1 MSAREKRLLIF
12 FSIAGFLILNLVGFN
27 YYKSKHAEIL
37 RAKNSASQALL
48 DAKMFRDS
56 RQQVAAEMDWLAAHE
71 PPQPAAAQDV
81 QNTLQQFAV
90 KEAERMGLA
99 VKRQKLLPADETKG
113 NHYNRA
119 KVEFLVNGK
128 EDALYKW
135 LDSLRSPDQLRAVT
149 SMRLSPDREDD
160 TKIDCT
166 VVVDQWFI
174 PQAPAA

>member
-1 MSAREKRLLIF
+1 MSFREKRLLII
-12 FSIAGFLILNLVGFN
+12 FSIGGFVVLNLLGFGQ
-27 YYKSKHAEIL
+27 YSAKSNEIL
-37 RAKNSASQALL
+37 RAKTIAKQAVKE
-48 DAKMFRDS
+48 AEMFRDS
-56 RQQVAAEMDWLAAHE
+56 KQQVAAEMEWLEAHE
-71 PPQPAAAQDV
+71 PAQPAAAQDV

-119 KVEFLVNGK
+119 KVEFTVNGK
-128 EDALYKW
+128 EDSLYKW
-135 LDSLRSPDQLRAVT
+135 LDSLRSPDQFRAVT
-149 SMRLSPDREDD
+149 SMRLSPDHEDD

-166 VVVDQWFI
+166 VVVDQWFV